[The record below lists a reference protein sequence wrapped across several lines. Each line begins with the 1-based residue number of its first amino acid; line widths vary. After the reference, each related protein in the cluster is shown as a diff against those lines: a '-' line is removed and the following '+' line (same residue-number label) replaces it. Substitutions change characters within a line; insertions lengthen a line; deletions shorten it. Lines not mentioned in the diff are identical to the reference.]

1 MDRDIVISIKT
12 VLFTLALFFGVY
24 VVYRLGPI
32 FAIILVS
39 TLLVM
44 ALEPAVQFFMNKVLM
59 NRPVPRSLAVSA
71 TFILFLLAL
80 AFVVTSVVPPVV
92 NQIRNLFGVISTGI
106 SKLSGFDISPF
117 VPKISDVSGGVISV
131 TVSFFSNIF
140 TVLSVLVITLY
151 MSLDWI
157 NLKMHL
163 ISLFPQYLK
172 AEVEEV
178 VQGIEASIGH
188 WIKGQIFL
196 MIVIGVTTFFG
207 LLVLDVDY
215 PLALAMMSGLLEI
228 VPVLGPVVS
237 GALASLVAFTS
248 SPIKGLAVI
257 GFFVLLQQ
265 MENSLLVPKVMQ
277 KVSGFSPLVIIFALL
292 IGSTF
297 FGVVGALIAIPVT
310 MIIVIIVKHLLGRAA

>member
-151 MSLDWI
+151 MSLDWV